1 MMRSILK
8 YPGSKWRIANW
19 IIEKMPEHHSYLEP
33 YFGSGAVFFNK
44 KASNIETIN
53 DIDSDVINLFN
64 VIRSNTEELLKR
76 VVMTPYSRQE
86 YNEAFIANE
95 TDDNIELARKFL
107 IRCWQGIGS
116 NSKYKSGWK
125 NDVQGR
131 ERAYAVKNWYE
142 LPEKIN
148 EIVDRL
154 KRVQIENRPA
164 VELIKRFNSEKV
176 LIYADP
182 PYLQSTRKRNI
193 YKYEMTDQDH
203 EELLKV
209 LLEHKG
215 SAIISGYDNEMYN
228 EYLKTWEKY
237 QIKNLD
243 EHGIKR
249 LETLWIKK
257 ATND

>member
-1 MMRSILK
+1 MRSILK
-8 YPGSKWRIANW
+8 YPCSKWRIANW
-19 IIEKMPEHHSYLEP
+19 IIEKMPQHHSYLEP

-44 KASNIETIN
+44 APSNIETIN
-53 DIDSDVINLFN
+53 DIDSDITNLFN
-64 VIRSNTEELLKR
+64 VIRENTDELLKR
-76 VVMTPYSRQE
+76 VTMTPYSREE
-86 YNEAFIANE
+86 YDKAFISSTE
-95 TDDNIELARKFL
+95 DDNIESARKFL

-116 NSKYKSGWK
+116 NNKYKSGWK

-142 LPEKIN
+142 LPEKIT

-154 KRVQIENRPA
+154 KTVQIENRPA

-182 PYLQSTRKRNI
+182 PYLTSTRKRNI
-193 YKYEMTDQDH
+193 YKYEMTDQEH

-209 LLEHKG
+209 LLAHKG
-215 SAIISGYDNEMYN
+215 SVIISGYDNEMYN
-228 EYLKTWEKY
+228 EYLKTWKKHK
-237 QIKNLD
+237 INNLA

-249 LETLWIKK
+249 VETLWIKD
-257 ATND
+257 N

>member
-1 MMRSILK
+1 MRSILK

-44 KASNIETIN
+44 APSNIETIN
-53 DIDSDVINLFN
+53 DIDSDITNLFN
-64 VIRSNTEELLKR
+64 VIRENTDELLRK
-76 VVMTPYSRQE
+76 VVMTPYSRKE
-86 YNEAFIANE
+86 YDNAFIATTE
-95 TDDNIELARKFL
+95 DDNIESARKFL

-116 NSKYKSGWK
+116 NNKYKSGWK

-142 LPEKIN
+142 LPEKIT

-154 KRVQIENRPA
+154 KTVQIENRPA

-182 PYLQSTRKRNI
+182 PYLTSTRKRNI
-193 YKYEMTDQDH
+193 YKYEMTDQEH

-209 LLEHKG
+209 LLKHKG
-215 SAIISGYDNEMYN
+215 PVIISGYDNEMYN

-237 QIKNLD
+237 QINNLA

-249 LETLWIKK
+249 VETLWIKG
-257 ATND
+257 AEIL

>member
-1 MMRSILK
+1 MRSILK

-19 IIEKMPEHHSYLEP
+19 IIEKMPQHHSYLEP

-44 KASNIETIN
+44 APSNIETIN
-53 DIDSDVINLFN
+53 DIDSDITNLFN
-64 VIRSNTEELLKR
+64 VIRENTDELLRK
-76 VVMTPYSRQE
+76 VVMTPYSREE
-86 YNEAFIANE
+86 YDNAFIASAE
-95 TDDNIELARKFL
+95 DDNIESARKFL

-116 NSKYKSGWK
+116 NNKYKSGWK

-142 LPEKIN
+142 LPEKIT

-154 KRVQIENRPA
+154 KTVQIENRPA

-182 PYLQSTRKRNI
+182 PYLTSTRKRNI
-193 YKYEMTDQDH
+193 YKYEMTDQEH

-209 LLEHKG
+209 LLAHKG
-215 SAIISGYDNEMYN
+215 SVIISGYDNEMYN
-228 EYLKTWEKY
+228 
-237 QIKNLD
+237 
-243 EHGIKR
+243 
-249 LETLWIKK
+249 
-257 ATND
+257 

>member
-1 MMRSILK
+1 MRSILK

-44 KASNIETIN
+44 TPSNIETIN
-53 DIDSDVINLFN
+53 DIDSDITNLFN
-64 VIRSNTEELLKR
+64 VIRENTDELLRK
-76 VVMTPYSRQE
+76 VAMTPYSREE
-86 YNEAFIANE
+86 YNNAFMVSPEDN
-95 TDDNIELARKFL
+95 NIELARKFL

-116 NSKYKSGWK
+116 NNKYKSGWK

-142 LPEKIN
+142 LPEKIT

-154 KRVQIENRPA
+154 KTVQIENRSA

-182 PYLQSTRKRNI
+182 PYLTSTRKRNI

-215 SAIISGYDNEMYN
+215 SVIISGYDNEMYN
-228 EYLKTWEKY
+228 EYLKKWEKY
-237 QIKNLD
+237 QINNLA

-249 LETLWIKK
+249 VETLWIKNK
-257 ATND
+257 

>member
-1 MMRSILK
+1 MRSILK

-44 KASNIETIN
+44 EPSNIETIN
-53 DIDSDVINLFN
+53 DIDSDITNLFN
-64 VIRSNTEELLKR
+64 VIRENTDELLRK
-76 VVMTPYSRQE
+76 VVMTPYSREE
-86 YNEAFIANE
+86 YDNAFIATIE
-95 TDDNIELARKFL
+95 DDNIESARKFL

-116 NSKYKSGWK
+116 NNKYKSGWK

-131 ERAYAVKNWYE
+131 ERAYAVRNWYE
-142 LPEKIN
+142 LPEKIT
-148 EIVDRL
+148 EIVARL
-154 KRVQIENRPA
+154 KTVQIENRPA

-182 PYLQSTRKRNI
+182 PYLTSTRKRNI

-215 SAIISGYDNEMYN
+215 SVIISGYDNEMYN
-228 EYLKTWEKY
+228 EYLKKWEKY
-237 QIKNLD
+237 QINNLA

-249 LETLWIKK
+249 VETLWIKNK
-257 ATND
+257 

>member
-1 MMRSILK
+1 MRSILK

-19 IIEKMPEHHSYLEP
+19 IIGKMPQHHSYLEP

-44 KASNIETIN
+44 APSNIETIN
-53 DIDSDVINLFN
+53 DIDSDITNLFN
-64 VIRSNTEELLKR
+64 VIRENTDELLKR
-76 VVMTPYSRQE
+76 VTMTPYSREE
-86 YNEAFIANE
+86 YDNAFISSTE
-95 TDDNIELARKFL
+95 DDNIESARKFL

-116 NSKYKSGWK
+116 NNKYKSGWK

-142 LPEKIN
+142 LPEKIT

-154 KRVQIENRPA
+154 KTVQIENRPA

-182 PYLQSTRKRNI
+182 PYLTSTRKRNI
-193 YKYEMTDQDH
+193 YKYEMTDQEH

-209 LLEHKG
+209 LLAHKG
-215 SAIISGYDNEMYN
+215 SVIISGYDNEMYN
-228 EYLKTWEKY
+228 EYLKTWKKY
-237 QIKNLD
+237 QINNLA

-249 LETLWIKK
+249 VETLWIKD
-257 ATND
+257 N